1 LKIIK
6 KTMKNLILFLMLIVM
21 FFASANTLQAQNKIK
36 QARKEYIIRRL
47 NLTSEQN
54 TKFTPILD
62 QYFENIDAVRKEK
75 RNLRME
81 AVSFTASDAELL
93 ADLDKMLVLQQKE
106 VDIEK
111 EYVAKFKTTLNARQ
125 IVELYRANKDFNR
138 KLLDKLQEN

>member
-1 LKIIK
+1 
-6 KTMKNLILFLMLIVM
+6 MKNLILFLMLIVM

-62 QYFENIDAVRKEK
+62 KYFENIDAVRKEK